1 MLLQFKITVFYFKI
15 IIFPVMANLNFQQ
28 PLRQSSVSHDHS
40 ETILNVELVLKKHLL
55 LLAMLKTVV
64 LLIIFV
70 ETEIVF
76 QGSSIIRKFQKTTF
90 I

>member
-1 MLLQFKITVFYFKI
+1 MLLQFKITVFYFNI
-15 IIFPVMANLNFQQ
+15 FYNYFFPVMANLNFQQ
-28 PLRQSSVSHDHS
+28 PLLQSSVSHDPS
-40 ETILNVELVLKKHLL
+40 ETILNVDLVLKKHFL

-76 QGSSIIRKFQKTTF
+76 KILR
-90 I
+90 

>member
-1 MLLQFKITVFYFKI
+1 
-15 IIFPVMANLNFQQ
+15 MANLNCQQ

-40 ETILNVELVLKKHLL
+40 ETILNVELVHFL

-76 QGSSIIRKFQKTTF
+76 QDSSIIRKFQKTTF